1 MKGYSV
7 KILRV
12 NLSTRRFSTEEPAEE
27 YYKTFLGGRGFIA
40 QRLVNDLPP
49 GVDPLG
55 PDNKLIFALG
65 PITGHPFPGSGR
77 NSVGAKSPLSGAY
90 GESEAGGF
98 WGAELKRSGY
108 DTIVIEGKSDHPVYL
123 WIKDGQPEIRDASRI
138 WGMEV
143 ALTEKSIREDLQDE
157 RVRIAAIGPAGE
169 KLVRYA
175 CICND
180 ISHVAGRSGMG
191 AVMGS
196 KKLKAVAVRG
206 SALPEMANREKIQEL
221 SRWMGKNFKTKT
233 VFWQYG
239 TGSTMDYYE
248 SSGNLPIRNFIG
260 GRFPQVEEIKPQSL
274 YQKGYVEKMDSCFAC
289 PVRCKKR
296 VKLEHPWNVD
306 PIYGGPEYETLGA
319 FGSNCMVGQVEPIIK
334 ANELCCRFG
343 LDTISTG
350 VTISFAMECFE
361 KGVLTLKDTDGLEL
375 NFGNASAM
383 IEMVERISLRKGLGD
398 LLAEGTKRAA
408 AAIGKGSEE
417 WAMHVKGEE
426 IPMHD
431 PRYKQGMGL
440 HYSVH
445 ATGADHCSGIH
456 DDLVNKKLA
465 EWDRIGVAE
474 SVPVYEMSGRKAR
487 MLYQV
492 GLWRHLP
499 NYLGLCLFVPWS
511 NEQVTAAVEAI
522 TGWPIS
528 SYKLMKTVERGITLA
543 RIFNLREGF
552 SADDDRLP
560 GRFASSPADSSLK
573 GVGVDPEKLAEAQKI
588 YYQMLGW
595 DESGVPAHGR
605 LVELNLEWV
614 ARHLPEKEKA

>member
-1 MKGYSV
+1 MKGYNG

-12 NLSTRRFSTEEPAEE
+12 NLSTRRVSTEEPAEE
-27 YYKTFLGGRGFIA
+27 YYKNYLGGRGFIA
-40 QRLVNDLPP
+40 HTLLKEVPR
-49 GVDPLG
+49 GADPLG
-55 PDNKLIFALG
+55 PENKLIFALG

-77 NSVGAKSPLSGAY
+77 NSVGAKSPLSGGY

-108 DTIVIEGKSDHPVYL
+108 DAIIVEGKSDEPVYL
-123 WIKDGQPEIRDASRI
+123 WIKDGRAEIRDAHKL
-138 WGMEV
+138 WGLDVGE
-143 ALTEKSIREDLQDE
+143 TEKAIRKELQDE
-157 RVRIAAIGPAGE
+157 RVRTATIGVAGE

-180 ISHVAGRSGMG
+180 ISHAAGRTGMG

-196 KKLKAVAVRG
+196 KRLKAVAVRG
-206 SALPEMANREKIQEL
+206 NSLPEMGNREKVLEL

-233 VFWQYG
+233 ILWQYG

-248 SSGNLPIRNFIG
+248 ASGNLPIRNFAA
-260 GRFPQVEEIKPQSL
+260 GRFPEVEGITAQSMHK
-274 YQKGYVEKMDSCFAC
+274 KGYVEKMESCFGC

-296 VKLEHPWNVD
+296 VRLDQPWKVD

-319 FGSNCMVGQVEPIIK
+319 FGSNCGIGQVEAIMK
-334 ANELCCRFG
+334 ANELCCRYG
-343 LDTISTG
+343 LDTISAG

-375 NFGNASAM
+375 TFGNGPAM
-383 IEMVERISLRKGLGD
+383 VEMVERIALRRGLGN
-398 LLAEGTKRAA
+398 LLAEGSKRAA
-408 AAIGKGSEE
+408 EVIGKGSGE
-417 WAMHVKGEE
+417 WAMQVKGEE
-426 IPMHD
+426 IPMHE

-445 ATGADHCSGIH
+445 ATGADHCTGIH

-465 EWDRIGVAE
+465 EWDWIGLAE

-492 GLWRHLP
+492 GLWRHLA

-511 NEQVTAAVEAI
+511 NEQVTEAMEAI
-522 TGWPIS
+522 TGWPMS
-528 SYKLMKTVERGITLA
+528 SYKLMKTVERGMTLA

-552 SADDDRLP
+552 SRRDDSLP
-560 GRFASSPADSSLK
+560 RRFASSPADSTLK
-573 GVGVDPEKLAEAQKI
+573 GVGVDPEKLSEAQKL

-595 DESGVPAHGR
+595 DESGIPTYAR
-605 LVELNLEWV
+605 LVELNIEWA
-614 ARHLPEKEKA
+614 ARYLQEGR

>member
-1 MKGYSV
+1 MKGYNG

-12 NLSTRRFSTEEPAEE
+12 NLSTRQVSTEEPAEE
-27 YYKTFLGGRGFIA
+27 YYKTYLGGRGFIVHTLLKEVPRGA
-40 QRLVNDLPP
+40 
-49 GVDPLG
+49 DPLG
-55 PDNKLIFALG
+55 PENKLIFALG

-77 NSVGAKSPLSGAY
+77 NSVGAKSPLSGGY

-108 DTIVIEGKSDHPVYL
+108 DAIIVEGKSDQPVYL
-123 WIKDGQPEIRDASRI
+123 WIKEGRPEIREARNL
-138 WGMEV
+138 WGLDV
-143 ALTEKSIREDLQDE
+143 AETEKVIREELQDD
-157 RVRIAAIGPAGE
+157 RIRTATIGPAGE

-175 CICND
+175 SICND
-180 ISHVAGRSGMG
+180 ISHVAGRTGMG

-206 SALPEMANREKIQEL
+206 NAPPEMGNREKVLEL

-233 VFWQYG
+233 NFWQYG
-239 TGSTMDYYE
+239 TGQTMDYYE
-248 SSGNLPIRNFIG
+248 ASGNLPIRNFAG
-260 GRFPQVEEIKPQSL
+260 GRFPEVEGITSQSM
-274 YQKGYVEKMDSCFAC
+274 YKKGYVEKMESCFGC
-289 PVRCKKR
+289 PVRCKKS
-296 VKLEHPWNVD
+296 VKLDQPWKVD

-319 FGSNCMVGQVEPIIK
+319 FGSNCGVGQVEAIMK
-334 ANELCCRFG
+334 ANELCCRYG

-375 NFGNASAM
+375 TFGNGPAM
-383 IEMVERISLRKGLGD
+383 VEMVERIALRRGLGN
-398 LLAEGTKRAA
+398 LLAEGSKRAA
-408 AAIGKGSEE
+408 EVIGKGSAE
-417 WAMHVKGEE
+417 WAMQVKGEE
-426 IPMHD
+426 IPMHE

-445 ATGADHCSGIH
+445 ATGADHCTGIH

-465 EWDRIGVAE
+465 EWDRIGLAE

-492 GLWRHLP
+492 GMGRHLA
-499 NYLGLCLFVPWS
+499 NSIGLCLFVPWS
-511 NEQVTAAVEAI
+511 DEQVTQALEAI
-522 TGWPIS
+522 TGWPMS

-552 SADDDRLP
+552 SRKDDTLP
-560 GRFASSPADSSLK
+560 RRFASSPADSTLK
-573 GVGVDPEKLAEAQKI
+573 GVGVDPEKLSAAQKL

-595 DESGVPAHGR
+595 DESGVPTYAR
-605 LVELNLEWV
+605 LVELNIEW
-614 ARHLPEKEKA
+614 AAQYLPAGQ

>member
-1 MKGYSV
+1 MKGYNG

-12 NLSTRRFSTEEPAEE
+12 NLSTRQVSTEEPAEE
-27 YYKTFLGGRGFIA
+27 YYKTYLGGRGFIVHTLLKEVPRGA
-40 QRLVNDLPP
+40 
-49 GVDPLG
+49 DPLG
-55 PDNKLIFALG
+55 PENKLIFALG

-77 NSVGAKSPLSGAY
+77 NSVGAKSPLSGGY

-108 DTIVIEGKSDHPVYL
+108 DAIIVEGKSDQPVYL
-123 WIKDGQPEIRDASRI
+123 WIKEGRPEIREARNL
-138 WGMEV
+138 WGLDV
-143 ALTEKSIREDLQDE
+143 AETEKVIREELQDD
-157 RVRIAAIGPAGE
+157 RIRTATIGPAGE

-175 CICND
+175 SICND
-180 ISHVAGRSGMG
+180 ISHVAGRTGMG

-206 SALPEMANREKIQEL
+206 NAPPEMGNREKVLDL

-233 VFWQYG
+233 NFWQYG
-239 TGSTMDYYE
+239 TGQTMDYYE
-248 SSGNLPIRNFIG
+248 ASGNLPIRNFAG
-260 GRFPQVEEIKPQSL
+260 GRFPEVEGITSQSM
-274 YQKGYVEKMDSCFAC
+274 YKKGYVEKMESCFGC
-289 PVRCKKR
+289 PVRCKKS
-296 VKLEHPWNVD
+296 VKLDQPWKVD

-319 FGSNCMVGQVEPIIK
+319 FGSNCGVGQVEAIMK
-334 ANELCCRFG
+334 ANELCCRYG

-375 NFGNASAM
+375 TFGNGPAM
-383 IEMVERISLRKGLGD
+383 VEMVERIALRRGLGN
-398 LLAEGTKRAA
+398 LLAEGSKRAA
-408 AAIGKGSEE
+408 EVIGKGSAE
-417 WAMHVKGEE
+417 WAMQVKGEE
-426 IPMHD
+426 IPMHE

-445 ATGADHCSGIH
+445 ATGADHCTGIH

-465 EWDRIGVAE
+465 EWDRIGLAE

-492 GLWRHLP
+492 GMGRHLA
-499 NYLGLCLFVPWS
+499 NSIGLCLFVPWS
-511 NEQVTAAVEAI
+511 DEQVTQALEAI
-522 TGWPIS
+522 TGWPMS

-552 SADDDRLP
+552 SRKDDTLP
-560 GRFASSPADSSLK
+560 RRFASSPADSTLK
-573 GVGVDPEKLAEAQKI
+573 GVGVDPEKLSAAQKL

-595 DESGVPAHGR
+595 DESGVPTYAR
-605 LVELNLEWV
+605 LVELNIEW
-614 ARHLPEKEKA
+614 AAQYLPAGQ

>member
-1 MKGYSV
+1 MKGYNG
-7 KILRV
+7 KILWV
-12 NLSTRRFSTEEPAEE
+12 NLSTRQITTEEPSED
-27 YYKTFLGGRGFIA
+27 YYKIYLGGRGFIVHTLLTKVPRGA
-40 QRLVNDLPP
+40 
-49 GVDPLG
+49 DPMG
-55 PDNKLIFALG
+55 PENKLIFALG

-77 NSVGAKSPLSGAY
+77 NSVGAKSPLSGGY

-108 DTIVIEGKSDHPVYL
+108 DAIIVEGKAEQPVYL
-123 WIKDGQPEIRDASRI
+123 WIKDGQAEVRDARRI
-138 WGMEV
+138 WGRDV
-143 ALTEKSIREDLQDE
+143 AETEKAIREELQDG
-157 RVRIAAIGPAGE
+157 RIRTAAIGPAGE

-175 CICND
+175 SVCND
-180 ISHVAGRSGMG
+180 ISHFAGRTGMG

-206 SALPEMANREKIQEL
+206 NVLPEMENKEKILEL
-221 SRWMGKNFKTKT
+221 SRWMGQNFKSKT
-233 VFWQYG
+233 NFWQYG
-239 TGSTMDYYE
+239 TGATMDYYE
-248 SSGNLPIRNFIG
+248 NAGNLPIRNFAG
-260 GRFPQVEEIKPQSL
+260 SRFPQVESINSQSM
-274 YQKGYVEKMDSCFAC
+274 YKKGYVEKMDSCFGC

-296 VKLEHPWNVD
+296 VKIDQPWKVD
-306 PIYGGPEYETLGA
+306 PIYGGPEYETLA
-319 FGSNCMVGQVEPIIK
+319 VLGSNCGVDQIEAIMKG
-334 ANELCCRFG
+334 NELCSRYG

-350 VTISFAMECFE
+350 VVISFAMECFE

-375 NFGNASAM
+375 TFGNASAM
-383 IEMVERISLRKGLGD
+383 VEMVERIALRKGLGD

-408 AAIGKGSEE
+408 EVIGKGSAE
-417 WAMHVKGEE
+417 WAMQVKGEE

-445 ATGADHCSGIH
+445 ATGADHCTGIH

-465 EWDRIGVAE
+465 EWDRIGLAE

-492 GLWRHLP
+492 GLWRHLA
-499 NYLGLCLFVPWS
+499 NYLGLCLFLPWS

-522 TGWPIS
+522 TGWPMS
-528 SYKLMKTVERGITLA
+528 SWKLMKTVERGMTLA

-552 SADDDRLP
+552 SNRDDMLP
-560 GRFASSPADSSLK
+560 RRFFSSPAASSLK
-573 GVGVDPEKLAEAQKI
+573 GVGVDLEKFSSAQKV

-595 DESGVPAHGR
+595 DESGVPTSGR
-605 LVELNLEWV
+605 LVELNIEW
-614 ARHLPEKEKA
+614 AANYLPTGK